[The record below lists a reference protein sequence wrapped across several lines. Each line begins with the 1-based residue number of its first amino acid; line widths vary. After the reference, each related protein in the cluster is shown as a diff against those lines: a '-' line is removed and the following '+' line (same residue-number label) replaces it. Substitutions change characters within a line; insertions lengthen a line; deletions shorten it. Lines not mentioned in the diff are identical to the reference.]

1 MAQIEK
7 KKKAEEQK
15 KTKKKTL
22 CNTYNPQYFSL
33 GEQDFTTPLFLFV
46 NLNMI

>member
-33 GEQDFTTPLFLFV
+33 GEQDFHHTSFSFC
-46 NLNMI
+46 